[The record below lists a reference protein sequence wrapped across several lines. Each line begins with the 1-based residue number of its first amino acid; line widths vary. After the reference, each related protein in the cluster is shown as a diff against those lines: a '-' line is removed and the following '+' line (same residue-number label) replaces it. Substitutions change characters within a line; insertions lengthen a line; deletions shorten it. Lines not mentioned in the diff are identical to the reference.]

1 MIPILALAP
10 IHFPPQH
17 MVMNDFWQPFMTY
30 VNVVPIVAVIW
41 LALRHWM
48 PGERALVFS
57 ALVGGGVASLLE
69 PMVDHLGLVFF
80 APEGQWTMLRL
91 YGRATPWFIL
101 PCFVWY
107 TGGQA
112 LLTLWLMRKGLT
124 MKRLFVIYGAF
135 VLSNVVMEIPAIA
148 AGVYAYYGPQPFE
161 IGGLPLWFQ
170 SLNAASPIVAA
181 AVFYTLGQKR
191 GWHPALAIAVIP
203 GAHVLANA
211 VPGWP
216 MWAALNTTRS
226 LSVTYPVALVTIGL
240 ACLLVY
246 LVGLAVTE
254 DAVRAAAA
262 MPLAEAVVHEVRPGG
277 DLAVAP
283 RDAAVVLPAAQAD
296 QHVDV
301 GPRVP

>member
-1 MIPILALAP
+1 MIPTLALAP
-10 IHFPPQH
+10 IHFPPDG

-30 VNVVPIVAVIW
+30 VNVIPIVVVAW
-41 LALRHWM
+41 LALRRWM
-48 PGERALVFS
+48 PGERALVVS
-57 ALVGGGVASLLE
+57 ALAGGAVASLLE
-69 PMVDHLGLVFF
+69 PLVDHLGLVFF
-80 APEGQWTMLRL
+80 APEGQWTMLRF

-112 LLTLWLMRKGLT
+112 LVTLWLMRRGVT
-124 MKRLFVIYGAF
+124 MKRLFTIYG
-135 VLSNVVMEIPAIA
+135 LYVVTNILMEIPALA

-161 IGGLPLWFQ
+161 IAGLPLWFQ

-181 AVFYTLGQKR
+181 AVIHTLGRKR
-191 GWHPALAIAVIP
+191 GWHPALAVAVIP

-216 MWAALNTTRS
+216 MWAALNTTTS
-226 LSVTYPVALVTIGL
+226 LAVTYPVALVTVTL

-254 DAVRAAAA
+254 PSEAA
-262 MPLAEAVVHEVRPGG
+262 VHEVT
-277 DLAVAP
+277 VAP
-283 RDAAVVLPAAQAD
+283 DPPAVEIRQALL
-296 QHVDV
+296 
-301 GPRVP
+301 RSS

>member
-1 MIPILALAP
+1 MIPTLALAP

-30 VNVVPIVAVIW
+30 VNVVPIVAVTW
-41 LALRHWM
+41 LALRRWM

-124 MKRLFVIYGAF
+124 MKRLFAIYGAF
-135 VLSNVVMEIPAIA
+135 VLSNVVMEIPALA

-161 IGGLPLWFQ
+161 IAGLPLWFQ
-170 SLNAASPIVAA
+170 SLNAATPIVAA
-181 AVFYTLGQKR
+181 AVFYKLGQKR

-226 LSVTYPVALVTIGL
+226 LAVTYPVALVTIGL

-246 LVGLAVTE
+246 VVGLAVTGE
-254 DAVRAAAA
+254 ASPAAVS
-262 MPLAEAVVHEVRPGG
+262 PLAEAVVHEVRPGG

-283 RDAAVVLPAAQAD
+283 RDASVVLPAAQAD